1 MTKAAFA
8 LLNARKNGG
17 LVPPDALEAVTDLET
32 GYRVQT
38 EQIALSGERVS
49 GWKIGATS
57 AAAKQVLGLD
67 TAVFGPVADGTVH
80 EEASAVPLQPDQG
93 NFIECEFTVR
103 LAKDL
108 PEREAPY
115 TFAEIIDAID
125 TVQASFEVVTC
136 RLQSG
141 LAGAGNLVVAD
152 FGVNGG
158 AVLGQTIAREYW
170 EGLSEITVGLS
181 IDGEKA
187 AEGSG
192 AGTGWGH
199 VFDAVAWLA
208 GQQSKMARALKAGD
222 LVMTGTCT
230 GVLPIKPGQKFEAD
244 FGGLASVS
252 ATFT

>member
-17 LVPPDALEAVTDLET
+17 VVPPDALESVIDLET
-32 GYRVQT
+32 GYRVQA
-38 EQIALSGERVS
+38 EQISLSGERVS

-57 AAAKQVLGLD
+57 AAAKQVLALD

-80 EEASAVPLQPDQG
+80 TNGSKIRLHADQG
-93 NFIECEFTVR
+93 NFIESEFTVR

-108 PEREAPY
+108 PEREEPY
-115 TFAEIIDAID
+115 TFADICDAID
-125 TVQASFEVVTC
+125 TVHASFEIVTC
-136 RLQSG
+136 RLQRG
-141 LAGAGNLVVAD
+141 LAGAGNLVLAD

-158 AVLGQTIAREYW
+158 AVLGESIAREHW
-170 EGLSEITVGLS
+170 ATLSKLVVGLS
-181 IDGEKA
+181 VDGKQA

-208 GQQSKMARALKAGD
+208 AQQSKMAQPLKAGD

-230 GVLPIKPGQKFEAD
+230 GVLPIKPGQMLEAD
-244 FGGLASVS
+244 FGGLAAVS